1 MDYEIPGTAAELV
14 RWQAGVI
21 SRQQLL
27 TAGLT
32 TQMITTRLERKRWQQ
47 LHWGVYAVFSG
58 PPPRQAW
65 LWAAVLRAGPGAVL
79 SHLTAAE
86 LHGLLDTPAEA
97 IFVTIPSTRRV
108 GAPGL
113 VVRISSRV
121 AQATQPGRQPPRTSV
136 EETVLDLTQLAW
148 TFDDACGWL
157 TQACGRRLTTAA
169 RLGEAQRLR
178 KKMRWRRE
186 LGDVLKA
193 AADGIH
199 SVLEYRYLRD
209 VERAHGLPRSR
220 HQVRVVIDGRTV
232 YRDVYYEEY
241 KLAAELD
248 GRLAHPDEER
258 WRDTRRDNQA
268 GAEGILTTRYGWRD
282 VYGHPCET
290 ALLQA
295 RILRERG
302 WTGRPRPCSAACPVG
317 RGEPGTDL
325 RTLRRSRQPARQAPR
340 LTSEARRKRDAEPR
354 FIARNRANRAQ
365 CHDGVPWAWSRPNA
379 RASRPPSR
387 PRC

>member
-1 MDYEIPGTAAELV
+1 MHYDIPAAAIDIAQS
-14 RWQAGVI
+14 QAGVI
-21 SRQQLL
+21 SRKQLL
-27 TAGLT
+27 DAGLSA
-32 TQMITTRLERKRWQQ
+32 QLIIRRLERQRWQQ
-47 LHWGVYAVFSG
+47 LYRGVYAVFSG
-58 PPPRQAW
+58 LPPRQAW

-86 LHGLLDTPAEA
+86 LHGLLDAPAEA
-97 IFVTIPSTRRV
+97 IFVTVPSTRRIS
-108 GAPGL
+108 APDL
-113 VVRISSRV
+113 IVRTSGRI
-121 AQATQPGRQPPRTSV
+121 AEATQPSRQPPRTSV
-136 EETVLDLTQLAW
+136 EETVLDLVQIAW

-169 RLGEAQRLR
+169 KLGQAQRRR
-178 KKMRWRRE
+178 KKMRWRHE
-186 LGDVLKA
+186 LADVLKA

-232 YRDVYYEEY
+232 YRDVYYEQY

-268 GAEGILTTRYGWRD
+268 GAQGILTARYGWRD

-295 RILRERG
+295 SILRERG
-302 WTGRPRPCSAACPVG
+302 WTGTPRPCSASCPVG
-317 RGEPGTDL
+317 REKPGTD
-325 RTLRRSRQPARQAPR
+325 LRRSRQPARQAPR

-354 FIARNRANRAQ
+354 FMPGYRNRAS
-365 CHDGVPWAWSRPNA
+365 VP
-379 RASRPPSR
+379 
-387 PRC
+387 